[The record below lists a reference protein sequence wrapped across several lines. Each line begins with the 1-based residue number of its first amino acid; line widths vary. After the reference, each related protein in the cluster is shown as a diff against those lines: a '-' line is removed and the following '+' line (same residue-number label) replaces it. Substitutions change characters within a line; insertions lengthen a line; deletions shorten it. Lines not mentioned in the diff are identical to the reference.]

1 MSMRHMSDSGPGAG
15 RAVNGAVV
23 MAAIGKRMEPDR
35 GSARLCGD
43 VRRAVACGGRTAPPK

>member
-1 MSMRHMSDSGPGAG
+1 MRHMSGSGPVADE
-15 RAVNGAVV
+15 AVNEAGV
-23 MAAIGKRMEPDR
+23 MAVIGNRMEPDR